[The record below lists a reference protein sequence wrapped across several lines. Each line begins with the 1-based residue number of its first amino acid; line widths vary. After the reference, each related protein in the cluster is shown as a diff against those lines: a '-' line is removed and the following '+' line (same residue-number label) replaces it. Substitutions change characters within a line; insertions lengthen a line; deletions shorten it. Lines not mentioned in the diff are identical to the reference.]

1 VQKKSLQQMMPDAW
15 RLFFHHRQPRPLQA
29 TAIPSLL
36 RGESILLSGPTA
48 SGKTEAVVAPLFQ
61 RHVSFRRNQLAV
73 VYVAPTKA
81 LVNDLFYRLETYLG
95 ITTSGTI
102 RRYTGD
108 HHEYGSPEGGFLLL
122 ATPEALDSLQLVY
135 PEKLADIR
143 AVIVDEIHLLHG
155 NARGQQLR
163 HVINRIEKSNHRPQ
177 HPKDIFQKVG
187 MTATIDDLDEVS
199 ALWLGKSAIPIA
211 IREQREIDLSL
222 LDLNL
227 IHKDQKAQKAA
238 EVIHSW
244 LELKKPRKAIVFGN
258 SRNGT
263 QAVAASLFNSLQ
275 GTRWPVHWHTGILS
289 KEERERIEEAMKS
302 DQYGI
307 CVATSTLEVGIDIG
321 DIDVV
326 ILYDPPHSVVSFLQR
341 IGRGNRKTDK
351 CQVAALCCS
360 ENEKVLIQALYECA
374 RKGVL
379 DDIHEFDRPSVRFQQ
394 ILSFAWRGVSRDR
407 VPLRLGSLAAA
418 TCDDRNEEVMSD
430 MLDTGTLRVIGDA
443 LLPSDH
449 FMDLGEKRLIHSVI
463 AGGGKIQVTDGL
475 TGKTLIA
482 VPSGPIGAGMMFVGG
497 TVKQLT
503 ANSTGEM
510 ILERTGRQSG
520 RLVQL
525 PAMKGRR
532 WLSRKVVWEI
542 AVLSGESPQ
551 CWKYSDNQ
559 IVTWGGE
566 YNRFLALLIKINVA
580 VPHGNIKADEYSINS
595 LYHLPRITPEE
606 VAEWVDAFEESPNIS
621 MQEALPFCTKSR
633 FYQYLGRELQ
643 RREAI
648 QSIPIR
654 GFRKWLDECCVKEEI
669 S

>member
-1 VQKKSLQQMMPDAW
+1 MQKKSLQQMMPDAW
-15 RLFFHHRQPRPLQA
+15 PLFFHHRQPRPLQA
-29 TAIPSLL
+29 KVIPSLL
-36 RGESILLSGPTA
+36 RGGSILLSGPTA

-61 RHVSFRRNQLAV
+61 RHVSFRRNKLAV
-73 VYVAPTKA
+73 VYIAPTKA
-81 LVNDLFYRLETYLG
+81 LVNDLFYRLETYLR
-95 ITTSGTI
+95 IQTSGTI

-108 HHEYGSPEGGFLLL
+108 HHEYGSLEGGFLLL

-135 PEKLADIR
+135 PEKLAGIR

-163 HVINRIEKSNHRPQ
+163 HVINRIEKSSHPPH
-177 HPKDIFQKVG
+177 HPKDTFQKVG

-199 ALWLGKSAIPIA
+199 SLWLGKSSTPVA
-211 IREQREIDLSL
+211 IREQREIDLAL

-263 QAVAASLFNSLQ
+263 QAVAAELFNSLQ

-289 KEERERIEEAMKS
+289 KEERERIEEAMKNE
-302 DQYGI
+302 QFGI

-321 DIDVV
+321 DIDAIV
-326 ILYDPPHSVVSFLQR
+326 LYDPPHSVNSFLQR
-341 IGRGNRKTDK
+341 IGRGNRKSDK
-351 CQVAALCCS
+351 CQVVALCCS
-360 ENEKVLIQALYECA
+360 ENEKVLIQALCQCA

-394 ILSFAWRGVSRDR
+394 VLSFAWRGISHDR
-407 VPLRLGSLAAA
+407 VPLRVGSLAAV
-418 TCDDRNEEVMSD
+418 TCDDQNGEVMND
-430 MLDTGTLRVIGDA
+430 MIDTGTLRVIGDA

-463 AGGGKIQVTDGL
+463 AGGSKIQVTDGL
-475 TGKTLIA
+475 TGKSLIT
-482 VPSGPIGAGMMFVGG
+482 VSSGPIGDGMMFVGG
-497 TVKQLT
+497 MVRQLT

-510 ILERTGRQSG
+510 ILERAGKQSG

-525 PAMKGRR
+525 PAMKGQR
-532 WLSRKVVWEI
+532 WLCRKVVWEI
-542 AVLSGESPQ
+542 AVLSGENPQ
-551 CWKYSDNQ
+551 RWKYLNNQ
-559 IVTWGGE
+559 IITWGGE

-580 VPHGNIKADEYSINS
+580 VPHGNLKADEYSINS
-595 LYHLPRITPEE
+595 LYHLPRITPKE
-606 VAEWVDAFEESPNIS
+606 VAEWAAAFEESPNIS
-621 MQEALPFCTKSR
+621 MQEAQPFCAKSR
-633 FYQYLGRELQ
+633 FYKNLGMELQ

-654 GFRKWLDECCVKEEI
+654 GFKKWLNECCVKEEI